1 MFEEKEMITKK
12 LIKLMSTLALS
23 AVIFA
28 LSSVFASAAIC
39 GDIDNDK
46 NVTASD
52 ARTALRASVGLET
65 LSEEQKKVADIDENG
80 TVTASDARMI
90 LRMSVALE
98 PIEHYYNVNIT
109 KEPTCT
115 EKGEREKICT
125 ECDDKYTEVI
135 NSLGHKWGEAEV
147 LTMVTCETDGLE
159 KYTCTRCGFFEERV
173 VEGGHIW
180 NPEKATC
187 TQDQYCTRGK
197 HTGEL
202 KTGHSTDWGVCTKCN
217 VFVTD
222 KYADAAEKLKTN
234 FTKASADVTAAYA
247 EIQASQGAFSW
258 LKNYVGKA
266 KPLYVSA
273 RAAYVLA
280 IEACA
285 DIPEF
290 QKIKENLTKTVS
302 NIDGILAQ
310 IDKISTYG
318 YIDEGSYY
326 TLVGPIDELNYIN
339 SDSIY
344 DLDKALKKLIV
355 W

>member
-1 MFEEKEMITKK
+1 MIKKK
-12 LIKLMSTLALS
+12 LIKMISTLILS

-28 LSSVFASAAIC
+28 LASVFSSAAIC
-39 GDIDNDK
+39 GDVDNDK

-52 ARTALRASVGLET
+52 ARTVLRASVGLET
-65 LSEEQKKVADIDENG
+65 LTEEQKKVADIDGNS

-115 EKGEREKICT
+115 ENGEKEKICT

-135 NSLGHKWGEAEV
+135 NSLGHEWGKAEV
-147 LTMVTCETDGLE
+147 LTAVTCEKDGLE
-159 KYTCTRCGFFEERV
+159 KYTCTRCEFSEERV
-173 VEGGHIW
+173 VKGGHIW

-202 KTGHSTDWGVCTKCN
+202 KTGHSTDWGVCTKCK

-222 KYADAAEKLKTN
+222 KHSDAAAKLKTH

-266 KPLYVSA
+266 KPLYASA
-273 RAAYVLA
+273 RAEYVLA
-280 IEACA
+280 IEACG

-310 IDKISTYG
+310 IEVISKYG

-344 DLDKALKKLIV
+344 DLDKTLKKLII